1 MTELST
7 VEFEVC
13 WERLGLGALP
23 PVLDLPSPGRT
34 HDERR
39 SVVTTAFD
47 ALRARRL
54 ADWHGPAPAL
64 AANLALLSRFTWA
77 VDARVVTGGLVRAR
91 AATAGERGVLA
102 VIDGDRVTVRELP
115 ANQVI
120 TEVTALAGP
129 ARRGPV
135 ESVSVRAD
143 AIDTAAALADDDPHA
158 LAEGLITLGERPEDA
173 RAVARICRGA
183 HTRGRFTIHPGG
195 GEPVAFHTTP
205 DARYLHLRHD
215 GWVTFTADPGP
226 LFPARVRGALPVR
239 TPPAATSLPTAPC
252 ARRPR

>member
-1 MTELST
+1 VIALST

-13 WERLGLGALP
+13 WDRLGLGALP

-39 SVVTTAFD
+39 TVVTAAFD
-47 ALRARRL
+47 ALRERDL

-64 AANLALLSRFTWA
+64 AANLALLHRFTWA
-77 VDARVVTGGLVRAR
+77 IDARVITTELVRAR
-91 AATAGERGVLA
+91 AAAAGDRGVLA
-102 VIDGDRVTVRELP
+102 VIDGDRVTLRELP
-115 ANQVI
+115 AEQLI

-129 ARRGPV
+129 APRGPV

-143 AIDTAAALADDDPHA
+143 AIDTAAALANDDPRA
-158 LAEGLITLGERPEDA
+158 LTEGLITLGERPEDA

-183 HTRGRFTIHPGG
+183 HTRGRFTILSG

-205 DARYLHLRHD
+205 DARYLHLRRD
-215 GWVTFTADPGP
+215 GQVTFTADPGP
-226 LFPARVRGALPVR
+226 LFSARVRGALPG
-239 TPPAATSLPTAPC
+239 
-252 ARRPR
+252 PRS